1 MAVLCRHSAHGGF
14 IVMETDTNLNT
25 TDLSFDER
33 LDRFKAHKSQS
44 DAILPLF
51 RAVISSQKKQD
62 RICECGTILRFTTYQ
77 NIQSEEV
84 MRKLSGANFCDFKI
98 CPMCQWR
105 KAREV
110 CNDVLAKV
118 QSVSNLHNGVAFL
131 FLTLTIKNPPISD
144 LRQTLA
150 QMSEA
155 FRRFQQTK
163 AFRRAVLGFVRA
175 VEYVGDQ
182 TKEGEAHPHF
192 HCLLVV
198 RKSYFKKA
206 DYLTKDQWASMW
218 QKALRVDYVP
228 MINIQKIKPKGTLSA
243 LQSAC
248 LEVIKYSVSFAD
260 MSRMSQEDLSVLIEQ
275 TKGLRQYALGGE
287 VKDAEPAEIQEFDPD
302 EWEKIGTEF
311 YQWKNGEY
319 VPE

>member
-1 MAVLCRHSAHGGF
+1 
-14 IVMETDTNLNT
+14 METDTNLNIQ
-25 TDLSFDER
+25 DLSFDER
-33 LDRFKAHKSQS
+33 LDRFKKHKSQN
-44 DAILPLF
+44 AALLPLF
-51 RAVISSQKKQD
+51 RAAISSQKKQD
-62 RICECGTILRFTTYQ
+62 RICDCGSILKFTKYQ
-77 NIQSEEV
+77 NIETGDL
-84 MRKLSGANFCDFKI
+84 MRELTGANFCDFKI

-105 KAREV
+105 KARKV
-110 CNDVLAKV
+110 CNETLAKV
-118 QSVSNLHNGVAFL
+118 QSVSEAHGGTAFL
-131 FLTLTIKNPPISD
+131 FLTLTVKNPPISA

-163 AFRRAVLGFVRA
+163 AFRRAVLGYVRA

-182 TKEGEAHPHF
+182 TKSGEAHPHF

-206 DYLTKDQWASMW
+206 DYLSKAQWAAMW
-218 QKALRVDYVP
+218 QAALRVDYEP
-228 MINIQKIKPKGTLSA
+228 LINIQRIKPKGSMSA

-248 LEVIKYSVSFAD
+248 LEVVKYSVSFAD

-287 VKDAEPAEIQEFDPD
+287 VKEAEPAEIQEFDPD

-311 YQWKNGEY
+311 FKWKNGEY
-319 VPE
+319 VED

>member
-1 MAVLCRHSAHGGF
+1 MAVF
-14 IVMETDTNLNT
+14 ILMETK
-25 TDLSFDER
+25 TDLNSQDLDFSER

-44 DAILPLF
+44 DAILPQF
-51 RAVISSQKKQD
+51 TAVISNEKKIES
-62 RICECGTILRFTTYQ
+62 ICECGTLLRFTKYQ
-77 NIQSEEV
+77 NV
-84 MRKLSGANFCDFKI
+84 TNGDLMRELTGANFCKFKF

-105 KAREV
+105 KARTV
-110 CNDVLAKV
+110 CNETLAKV
-118 QSVSNLHNGVAFL
+118 QSVSNLHNGTAFL
-131 FLTLTIKNPPISD
+131 FLTLTVKNPLMSD

-150 QMSEA
+150 QMSQA
-155 FRRFQQTK
+155 FQRFQQTK
-163 AFRRAVLGFVRA
+163 AFRRAVLGYVRA

-182 TKEGEAHPHF
+182 TQSGEAHPHF

-206 DYLTKDQWASMW
+206 DYLSKAQWSAMW
-218 QKALRVDYVP
+218 QSALRVDYEP
-228 MINIQKIKPKGTLSA
+228 MINIQKIKAKGTLSD

-248 LEVIKYSVSFAD
+248 LEVVKYSVSFAD
-260 MSRMSQEDLSVLIEQ
+260 MSRMNTDDLQVLIDQ

-311 YQWKNGEY
+311 FKWKNGDY

>member
-1 MAVLCRHSAHGGF
+1 
-14 IVMETDTNLNT
+14 
-25 TDLSFDER
+25 
-33 LDRFKAHKSQS
+33 
-44 DAILPLF
+44 
-51 RAVISSQKKQD
+51 
-62 RICECGTILRFTTYQ
+62 
-77 NIQSEEV
+77 
-84 MRKLSGANFCDFKI
+84 MRELTGANFCDFKI

-105 KAREV
+105 KAREI

-118 QSVSNLHNGVAFL
+118 QSVSEAHGGTAFL
-131 FLTLTIKNPPISD
+131 FLTLTVKNPQMSD
-144 LRQTLA
+144 LRQTLKH
-150 QMSEA
+150 MSQS
-155 FRRFQQTK
+155 FQRFQQTK
-163 AFRRAVLGFVRA
+163 AFRRAVLGYVRA

-182 TKEGEAHPHF
+182 TQSGEAHPHF

-198 RKSYFKKA
+198 RKSYFKNA
-206 DYLTKDQWASMW
+206 DYLSKAQWSQMW
-218 QKALRVDYVP
+218 QNALRVDYEP
-228 MINIQKIKPKGTLSA
+228 MINIQKIKPKGSMSA

-248 LEVIKYSVSFAD
+248 LEVVKYSVSFAD

-287 VKDAEPAEIQEFDPD
+287 VKDAEPAEIEPFTAD